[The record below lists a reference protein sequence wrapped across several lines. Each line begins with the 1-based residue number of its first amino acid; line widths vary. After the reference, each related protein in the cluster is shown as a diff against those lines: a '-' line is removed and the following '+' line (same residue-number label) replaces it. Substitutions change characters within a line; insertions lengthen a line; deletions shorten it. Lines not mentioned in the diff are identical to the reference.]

1 MTLTVRVHKQILIV
15 LVINLLAVSVWR
27 LCGGD
32 EEKWAKTR
40 GYEVG

>member
-15 LVINLLAVSVWR
+15 LVKNLLAVSVWR
-27 LCGGD
+27 LCGED

-40 GYEVG
+40 GMK